1 MDYLQTGTNTH
12 PYTNKCRLSIID
24 FPNGPV
30 VLRDLDT
37 TEDAFLTLQ
46 TTAFELSNGWHAEF
60 TETPEWNNVKALIS
74 CHSRAGRDEDGG
86 IKLGL

>member
-1 MDYLQTGTNTH
+1 MAPWCCG
-12 PYTNKCRLSIID
+12 
-24 FPNGPV
+24 
-30 VLRDLDT
+30 DLDT

-86 IKLGL
+86 IKLGSVTIMCLKIEMVQL